1 MNLIFIVLA
10 ALMVSAVVLR
20 LGLVLW
26 RGPRT
31 DGHLEHHVV
40 NASVLRDQLAELD
53 RDRRNGTLSE
63 QDHEE
68 TVQDLQRRALEE
80 AKPPTT
86 IVSRRPSSK
95 YAALGLAI
103 VLPLA
108 STLIYLRLG
117 TPAAISPVPIQSI
130 PNVTQADVRA
140 MVDSLAA
147 RLALNPDDPAGWL
160 MLARS
165 YRYFDRYED
174 AANAFAKAGSAI
186 ESDPLALTEYA
197 EALARS
203 SPNGFAGEPTAL
215 LGRALAL
222 NPKEPFALTLAGAA
236 ALERRD
242 YDGAIAYWQQLHEL
256 LPPDSDAA
264 RAVNDSI
271 ERARGQR
278 DQSTTSDKVGVEQ
291 PS

>member
-10 ALMVSAVVLR
+10 TLLVSAVVLR

-26 RGPRT
+26 RAPRM

-40 NASVLRDQLAELD
+40 NASVLRDQFTELD
-53 RDRRNGTLSE
+53 RDRKNGTLSE
-63 QDHEE
+63 HDHEE
-68 TVQDLQRRALEE
+68 AVQDLQRRALEE
-80 AKPPTT
+80 AKPPTA
-86 IVSRRPSSK
+86 IVSRRSSSK

-103 VLPLA
+103 VIPLA

-130 PNVTQADVRA
+130 PNVTQADVQA

-174 AANAFAKAGSAI
+174 AANAFAKAGTAI
-186 ESDPLALTEYA
+186 ASDPLALTEYA

-242 YDGAIAYWQQLHEL
+242 YDGAIAYWQQLREL

-278 DQSTTSDKVGVEQ
+278 NQNTISDKFGVEQ

>member
-1 MNLIFIVLA
+1 MNIIFIVLA
-10 ALMVSAVVLR
+10 ALLVSAVALR

-31 DGHLEHHVV
+31 DGGVEHHVV
-40 NASVLRDQLAELD
+40 NASVLRDQFAELD
-53 RDRRNGTLSE
+53 RDRRSGTLSE
-63 QDHEE
+63 QDHAEA
-68 TVQDLQRRALEE
+68 VQDLQRRVLEE

-117 TPAAISPVPIQSI
+117 NPAAISPVPVQSV
-130 PNVTQADVRA
+130 PNVTQADVQA

-174 AANAFAKAGSAI
+174 AANAFAKAGGAI
-186 ESDPLALTEYA
+186 KSDPLALTEYA
-197 EALARS
+197 EALVRS
-203 SPNGFAGEPTAL
+203 SSNGFVGEPTAL

-242 YDGAIAYWQQLHEL
+242 YDQAI
-256 LPPDSDAA
+256 
-264 RAVNDSI
+264 N
-271 ERARGQR
+271 
-278 DQSTTSDKVGVEQ
+278 
-291 PS
+291 

>member
-10 ALMVSAVVLR
+10 ALLVSAVVLR

-40 NASVLRDQLAELD
+40 NASVLRDQFAELN

-68 TVQDLQRRALEE
+68 AVQDLQRRALEE

-117 TPAAISPVPIQSI
+117 NPAAISPVPVQSI
-130 PNVTQADVRA
+130 QNVTQADVQA

-174 AANAFAKAGSAI
+174 AANAFAKASGAI

-203 SPNGFAGEPTAL
+203 SPNGFAGEPSAL

-222 NPKEPFALTLAGAA
+222 NPKAPFALTLAGAA

-242 YDGAIAYWQQLHEL
+242 YDQAISYWQQLHEL
-256 LPPDSDAA
+256 LPSDSDAA

-278 DQSTTSDKVGVEQ
+278 DQNTTSDKLGVEQ

>member
-10 ALMVSAVVLR
+10 ALLVSAVVLR

-26 RGPRT
+26 RGPRKEEY
-31 DGHLEHHVV
+31 LEHHVV

-68 TVQDLQRRALEE
+68 AVQDLQRRALQE

-117 TPAAISPVPIQSI
+117 NPAAISPVPVQSMS
-130 PNVTQADVRA
+130 NVTQADVQA

-174 AANAFAKAGSAI
+174 AANAFAKASGAI

-203 SPNGFAGEPTAL
+203 SPNGFAGEPSAL

-222 NPKEPFALTLAGAA
+222 NPKAPFALTLAGAA

-242 YDGAIAYWQQLHEL
+242 YDQAISYWQQLHEL
-256 LPPDSDAA
+256 LPSDSDAA
-264 RAVNDSI
+264 RAVNESI

-278 DQSTTSDKVGVEQ
+278 DQNTTSDKLAIEQ

>member
-10 ALMVSAVVLR
+10 ALLVSAVVLR

-26 RGPRT
+26 RRPKT

-53 RDRRNGTLSE
+53 RDRRNGTLSK

-68 TVQDLQRRALEE
+68 VVQDLQRRALEE
-80 AKPPTT
+80 AEPPTT
-86 IVSRRPSSK
+86 IVSRRSGSK

-117 TPAAISPVPIQSI
+117 NPAAISPVPAQSI
-130 PNVTQADVRA
+130 PNVTQADVQA

-174 AANAFAKAGSAI
+174 AANAFSKAVGVI
-186 ESDPLALTEYA
+186 RVDPLALTEYA

-203 SPNGFAGEPTAL
+203 SPNGFVGEPSAL

-242 YDGAIAYWQQLHEL
+242 YDQAIAYWEQLLEL

-264 RAVNDSI
+264 RAVTQSI
-271 ERARGQR
+271 GQARGQR
-278 DQSTTSDKVGVEQ
+278 DQSTTSDKLGVEQ

>member
-1 MNLIFIVLA
+1 MNIIFIVLA
-10 ALMVSAVVLR
+10 ALLVSAVALR

-31 DGHLEHHVV
+31 DGGVEHHVV
-40 NASVLRDQLAELD
+40 NASVLRDQFAELD
-53 RDRRNGTLSE
+53 RDRRSGTLSE
-63 QDHEE
+63 QDHAEA
-68 TVQDLQRRALEE
+68 VQDLQRRVLEE

-117 TPAAISPVPIQSI
+117 NPAAISPVPVQSV
-130 PNVTQADVRA
+130 PNVTQADVQA

-174 AANAFAKAGSAI
+174 AANAFAKAGGAI
-186 ESDPLALTEYA
+186 KSDPLALTEYA
-197 EALARS
+197 EALVRS
-203 SPNGFAGEPTAL
+203 SSNGFVGEPTAL

-242 YDGAIAYWQQLHEL
+242 YDQAINYWQQLREL

-278 DQSTTSDKVGVEQ
+278 DQNTPSDKLGIEQ

>member
-10 ALMVSAVVLR
+10 ALLVSAVVLR

-26 RGPRT
+26 RAPRI

-40 NASVLRDQLAELD
+40 NASVLRDQFTELD

-63 QDHEE
+63 HDHEE
-68 TVQDLQRRALEE
+68 AVQDLQRRALEE
-80 AKPPTT
+80 AKPPTA
-86 IVSRRPSSK
+86 IVSRRSSSK

-103 VLPLA
+103 VIPLA
-108 STLIYLRLG
+108 STLMYLRLG

-130 PNVTQADVRA
+130 PNVTQADVQA

-203 SPNGFAGEPTAL
+203 SPSGFAGEPTAL

-242 YDGAIAYWQQLHEL
+242 YDGAIAHWQQLHEL

-278 DQSTTSDKVGVEQ
+278 DQNTTSDKVGVKQ

>member
-1 MNLIFIVLA
+1 MNIIFIVLA
-10 ALMVSAVVLR
+10 ALLVSTVVLR

-26 RGPRT
+26 REPRT

-68 TVQDLQRRALEE
+68 AVQDLQRRVLEE

-86 IVSRRPSSK
+86 IVSRRPRSK

-108 STLIYLRLG
+108 STLIYLSLG
-117 TPAAISPVPIQSI
+117 NPASISPVPVQSV
-130 PNVTQADVRA
+130 PNVTQADVQA

-174 AANAFAKAGSAI
+174 AANAFAKADSAI
-186 ESDPLALTEYA
+186 DSDPLALTEYA

-203 SPNGFAGEPTAL
+203 SPNGFAGEPSAL

-222 NPKEPFALTLAGAA
+222 DPKEPFALTLAGAA

-242 YDGAIAYWQQLHEL
+242 YDQAISYWQQLHEL

-271 ERARGQR
+271 EHARGQR
-278 DQSTTSDKVGVEQ
+278 DQNTTSDKLGVEQ

>member
-1 MNLIFIVLA
+1 
-10 ALMVSAVVLR
+10 
-20 LGLVLW
+20 
-26 RGPRT
+26 
-31 DGHLEHHVV
+31 
-40 NASVLRDQLAELD
+40 
-53 RDRRNGTLSE
+53 
-63 QDHEE
+63 
-68 TVQDLQRRALEE
+68 
-80 AKPPTT
+80 
-86 IVSRRPSSK
+86 
-95 YAALGLAI
+95 
-103 VLPLA
+103 
-108 STLIYLRLG
+108 
-117 TPAAISPVPIQSI
+117 
-130 PNVTQADVRA
+130 

-174 AANAFAKAGSAI
+174 AANAFAKAGAAI
-186 ESDPLALTEYA
+186 RSDPLALTEYA

-203 SPNGFAGEPTAL
+203 SPNGFAGAPSTL

-222 NPKEPFALTLAGAA
+222 NPKEPFTLTLAGAA

-242 YDGAIAYWQQLHEL
+242 YDQAVSYWQQLHEL

-278 DQSTTSDKVGVEQ
+278 DQNTVADKLGVEQ

>member
-10 ALMVSAVVLR
+10 ALLVSVVVLR

-86 IVSRRPSSK
+86 IVSRRPSGK

-117 TPAAISPVPIQSI
+117 NPAAISPVPVQSI
-130 PNVTQADVRA
+130 QNVTQADVQA

-174 AANAFAKAGSAI
+174 AANAFAKAGGAI

-222 NPKEPFALTLAGAA
+222 KPKEPFALTLAGAA

-242 YDGAIAYWQQLHEL
+242 YDQAISYWQQLHEL
-256 LPPDSDAA
+256 LPSDSNAA

-271 ERARGQR
+271 ERARVQR
-278 DQSTTSDKVGVEQ
+278 DQNTTSDKLGVEQ

>member
-10 ALMVSAVVLR
+10 ALLVSAVVLR
-20 LGLVLW
+20 LGFVLW

-31 DGHLEHHVV
+31 DGYLEHHVV
-40 NASVLRDQLAELD
+40 NASVLRDQFAELN
-53 RDRRNGTLSE
+53 RDRGNGTLSE

-68 TVQDLQRRALEE
+68 AVQDLQRRALEE

-86 IVSRRPSSK
+86 IVSRQPSSK

-108 STLIYLRLG
+108 STLMYLRLG
-117 TPAAISPVPIQSI
+117 NPAAISPVPVQSI
-130 PNVTQADVRA
+130 PNVTQADVQA

-165 YRYFDRYED
+165 YRYFDRHED
-174 AANAFAKAGSAI
+174 AANAFAKASSAI

-203 SPNGFAGEPTAL
+203 SPNGFAGEPSAL

-242 YDGAIAYWQQLHEL
+242 YDQAISYWQQLQEL
-256 LPPDSDAA
+256 LPAESDAA

-278 DQSTTSDKVGVEQ
+278 DQNTTSDKLGVEQ